1 MYPFNRLPRQNS
13 VPYVTNI
20 DTLTQQNNAYRRV
33 IWTGDELQL
42 VVMSIPPMGDIPLE
56 RHDAE
61 DQFIRVEQ
69 GQAWAI
75 VGPNEQQLNQ
85 QWILE
90 EDDVLLIPKGYA
102 HYIKNLNNAPLKLYT
117 LYAPPHHPPH
127 VIEQLPS

>member
-1 MYPFNRLPRQNS
+1 MYPFNRFPRQNA

-20 DTLTQQNNAYRRV
+20 ETLTKQNNAYRRV

-42 VVMSIPPMGDIPLE
+42 VVMSIPPMGDIPVE
-56 RHDAE
+56 RHEAE

-69 GQAWAI
+69 GRAWAI

-85 QWILE
+85 QWMLE

-102 HYIKNLNNAPLKLYT
+102 IT
-117 LYAPPHHPPH
+117 LRT
-127 VIEQLPS
+127 